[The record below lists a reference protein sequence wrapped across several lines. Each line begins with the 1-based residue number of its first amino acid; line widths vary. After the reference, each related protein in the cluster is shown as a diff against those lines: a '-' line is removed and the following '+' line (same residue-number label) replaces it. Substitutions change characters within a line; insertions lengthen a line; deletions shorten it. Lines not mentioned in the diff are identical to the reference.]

1 MKHSVSLERPQIV
14 EDFIRRLM
22 NGVERET
29 DGQVNISGYTSKNKV
44 PKETVPPFSQQFLH
58 FYFSVVFLIL

>member
-1 MKHSVSLERPQIV
+1 MKHGVSLERPQIV

-29 DGQVNISGYTSKNKV
+29 DGQVNISGYTSKNKG
-44 PKETVPPFSQQFLH
+44 PKRDSTTFQSTVLTF
-58 FYFSVVFLIL
+58 

>member
-1 MKHSVSLERPQIV
+1 MKHGVSLERSQIV

-29 DGQVNISGYTSKNKV
+29 DGQVNISGYTSKKR
-44 PKETVPPFSQQFLH
+44 QYHL
-58 FYFSVVFLIL
+58 SVNSSYIFIFP